1 MSRLE
6 LLRVWQDGDGVVVKA
21 DNVAD
26 VAAGVYHAIAV
37 LVRDDDA
44 PAGLRAIAAQ
54 YQANFERWAS
64 LEGHAASMAV
74 AFKPPKDP
82 PA

>member
-6 LLRVWQDGDGVVVKA
+6 LLRIWQDGDGVVVKS
-21 DNVAD
+21 DNIAD

-44 PAGLRAIAAQ
+44 PAGLRAIAQQ
-54 YQANFERWAS
+54 YQANFERWAA
-64 LEGHAASMAV
+64 LEGHAAGMDITIAR
-74 AFKPPKDP
+74 AGPKV
-82 PA
+82 